1 MKSELERTAFVGLVQ
16 PKITDSFL
24 IFATS
29 VWDESCEKNVK
40 IIQATIEF
48 YFVVSLNT
56 YFIFKIDFCCE
67 VLVQIKK

>member
-29 VWDESCEKNVK
+29 VWDESCKKNVK
-40 IIQATIEF
+40 IKQATIEF
-48 YFVVSLNT
+48 YFVVLGIE
-56 YFIFKIDFCCE
+56 YY
-67 VLVQIKK
+67 IK

>member
-48 YFVVSLNT
+48 YFVVF
-56 YFIFKIDFCCE
+56 Y
-67 VLVQIKK
+67 